1 MHLIEGRTKE
11 HKMGHKNET
20 RFSLRLIN
28 DERIHK
34 DMHVKRNCERHM
46 KNKRTN
52 EIEYFFDGKREKE
65 KEEKVYF
72 LVKKKLSFQG

>member
-20 RFSLRLIN
+20 RFSLKLIN

-34 DMHVKRNCERHM
+34 DMHVKRNYERHM

-52 EIEYFFDGKREKE
+52 EIEYFFDGEKKEKE
-65 KEEKVYF
+65 KKVYF